1 MNSLR
6 KRALI
11 GVGKFSVA
19 LVLLLFLPAQSLHFW
34 QGWLYWILFSGS
46 ALVITLYFLRYD
58 PALIER
64 RLAAGPVAEGRTIQK
79 IIQAIMLVAFFA
91 LVMVPGFDYRRHG
104 SAVPALIVLIADTT
118 CLLAM
123 LIIFFVFSANSYAA
137 ATIKLETAQ
146 PVISSGPYS
155 YVRHPMYAGG
165 ALLLVATPVALGS
178 VRGLVVS
185 IVLLGGILARLLD
198 EERYLLA
205 NLPGYADYCRKVH
218 HRLIPFVW

>member
-11 GVGKFSVA
+11 GVGKFSIGLA
-19 LVLLLFLPAQSLHFW
+19 LLLFLPAQSLHFW
-34 QGWLYWILFSGS
+34 QGWLYWILFCGS

-91 LVMVPGFDYRRHG
+91 LVTVPGFDYRRHG
-104 SAVPALIVLIADTT
+104 SAVPALIVMIADII

-123 LIIFFVFSANSYAA
+123 LIIFFVFRANSYAA

-146 PVISSGPYS
+146 PVISSGPYR

-165 ALLLVATPVALGS
+165 ALLLAATPLTLGS
-178 VRGLVVS
+178 VRGLAVS
-185 IVLLGGILARLLD
+185 ILLLGGIIARLLD
-198 EERYLLA
+198 EERYLSA
-205 NLPGYADYCRKVH
+205 NLPGYAAYCGKVRY
-218 HRLIPFVW
+218 RLIPFVW